1 MLRTTASVLKQ
12 FKHQFSSA
20 LYITGDKA
28 QTHFAAVTPVVDFD
42 NELQHKETL
51 IENIKARQLAIN
63 LIAVEENWNFF
74 KEIESRKNSLEKTK
88 SEIGQVIAKLIKVKN
103 PTSEVNQ
110 ELEKLKTHLKLIK
123 DELKTVKTMG
133 YSVEEKAILQV
144 LNLPNILH
152 PKTPEHEELEVYRY
166 LDRIEQQTD
175 SHMNIGAKNGF
186 LKYTDHRSCYLK
198 SEAALFELAVQKY
211 FNTELANLKF
221 SQFSNSDFVKSVI
234 VEGCGT
240 EPFVGDK
247 VLILEDIHCTNS
259 DGLNKLHLVGAA
271 SLYSFMAY
279 FTRHLVLPSQFPINT
294 FCMGRR
300 YQPVKST
307 SPKDLFHL
315 NQSTEIGVFM
325 ANLDDADIL
334 EKVINEVSELYK
346 HLGYHFKLLI
356 LPASK
361 IEKSECLRL
370 SIQMFSNSLLKYIE
384 VGYISFYGNYLSK
397 RLLFNCS
404 DKTERRYPFVV
415 GGSLMNIQRMI
426 GCILE
431 NNEIKGKPLLS
442 QFLSKYIC

>member
-12 FKHQFSSA
+12 FKLQFSSA

-28 QTHFAAVTPVVDFD
+28 QTHFAALTPVVDFD

-51 IENIKARQLAIN
+51 IENIKARKLAVN
-63 LIAVEENWNFF
+63 LVVVEENWNLF
-74 KEIESRKNSLEKTK
+74 KEIESRKNILEQTK
-88 SEIGQVIAKLIKVKN
+88 SEIGQVISKLMKVNN
-103 PTSEVNQ
+103 PSSEVSQ

-133 YSVEEKAILQV
+133 YSVEENAMLQV

-166 LDRIEQQTD
+166 LERNEQQTD
-175 SHMNIGAKNGF
+175 SHMNIGIKNGC
-186 LKYTDHRSCYLK
+186 LKYTDHSSCYLK

-211 FNTELANLKF
+211 FNSELVNLKF

-240 EPFVGDK
+240 EPFIGDK
-247 VLILEDIHCTNS
+247 VLILEDIHCTNN
-259 DGLNKLHLVGAA
+259 DGFNKLHLVGAA

-279 FTRHLVLPSQFPINT
+279 FTRLLVLPNQFPINA
-294 FCMGRR
+294 FCIGRS
-300 YQPVKST
+300 YQSVKNT

-325 ANLDDADIL
+325 ANLDEADIL
-334 EKVINEVSELYK
+334 ENVINQVSELYK
-346 HLGYHFKLLI
+346 QLGYHFKLVI

-384 VGYISFYGNYLSK
+384 VGYVSFYGNYLSK
-397 RLLFNCS
+397 RLLFSCS

-415 GGSLMNIQRMI
+415 SGSLMNIQKVI

-431 NNEIKGKPLLS
+431 NNEIRGNPLLN
-442 QFLSKYIC
+442 QFLSKYVF

>member
-1 MLRTTASVLKQ
+1 MLRPTASILKQ
-12 FKHQFSSA
+12 FKLQFSSA

-28 QTHFAAVTPVVDFD
+28 QTHFAALTPVVDFD
-42 NELQHKETL
+42 HELVHKETL
-51 IENIKARQLAIN
+51 IQNIKARQLDIN
-63 LIAVEENWNFF
+63 LIAVEENWNLF
-74 KEIESRKNSLEKTK
+74 KEIESRKNSLEQTK
-88 SEIGQVIAKLIKVKN
+88 SEIGQVASKLTKLKN
-103 PTSEVNQ
+103 PTTEVSQ

-123 DELKTVKTMG
+123 DELKTVKTTG

-166 LDRIEQQTD
+166 LERIEQQTD
-175 SHMNIGAKNGF
+175 SHINIGTKNGC
-186 LKYTDHRSCYLK
+186 LKYTNHRSCYLK

-211 FNTELANLKF
+211 FNSELVNLEF

-240 EPFVGDK
+240 EPFAGDK

-279 FTRHLVLPSQFPINT
+279 FTKHLVLPSQFPINA
-294 FCMGRR
+294 FCIGRS
-300 YQPVKST
+300 YQAVKST
-307 SPKDLFHL
+307 RPKDLFNL
-315 NQSTEIGVFM
+315 NQSTEISVFM

-334 EKVINEVSELYK
+334 ENIINEVSELYK
-346 HLGYHFKLLI
+346 QLGYHFKLVI

-370 SIQMFSNSLLKYIE
+370 SIQMFSNSLLKYVE

-415 GGSLMNIQRMI
+415 GGSLMNIQKVI
-426 GCILE
+426 GCVLE
-431 NNEIKGKPLLS
+431 NNEVKSKPLLN
-442 QFLSKYIC
+442 QFLSKYIF